1 MSGWDKCRSDKR
13 RWHLCRWDKS
23 RATNL
28 SAKFLDIINFKTFYL
43 ISCQSEWKM
52 AKCLLTLGAKPTLAS
67 LWCPVK
73 ETVILG
79 CYVAN
84 KTKNGNA
91 TLFAEDLKSIGSETI
106 KDESFDALIELMN
119 EEVIYLLGLIT
130 LICVN

>member
-1 MSGWDKCRSDKR
+1 
-13 RWHLCRWDKS
+13 
-23 RATNL
+23 
-28 SAKFLDIINFKTFYL
+28 
-43 ISCQSEWKM
+43 M

-67 LWCPVK
+67 SWCPVK

-91 TLFAEDLKSIGSETI
+91 TLFAEALQSIGSETI